1 MMGSAALRARY
12 IALMRF
18 EGRTAV
24 VTGGGSGIGA
34 ATVRRLVAEG
44 AAVHVADRNAE
55 AAEEV
60 AAEVGATPLT
70 LDVADHE
77 AVAAALGAV
86 PVDVLVNN
94 AGIDRWGF
102 FANTTPEYWHEVM
115 DVNLMGVMSCTHAVL
130 GGMHERGRGAI
141 VSVASEAGRAGSPG
155 GVPYSAS
162 KAGVIGF
169 TRALA
174 RESARY
180 GVRVNAVAPGPI
192 ETPLLMHAGEQV
204 GEERA
209 ERMRAAMMMGTS
221 MRRLGTPDE
230 VAAAIA
236 FLASDD
242 ASYVTG
248 QTLNVSG
255 GLTMA

>member
-1 MMGSAALRARY
+1 
-12 IALMRF
+12 MRF
-18 EGRTAV
+18 EGRVAV

-34 ATVRRLVAEG
+34 ATARRLAAEG
-44 AAVHVADRNAE
+44 AAVWVADRNAE
-55 AAEEV
+55 GAREV
-60 AAEVGATPLT
+60 AAEVGGTALEV
-70 LDVADHE
+70 DVADDA
-77 AVAAALGAV
+77 AVRAAFDTVG
-86 PVDVLVNN
+86 PVDILVNN

-102 FANTTPEYWHEVM
+102 FASTTPEYWHEVM
-115 DVNLMGVMSCTHAVL
+115 AVNLMGVMSCTQAVL
-130 GGMHERGRGAI
+130 AGMHERGRGAI

-192 ETPLLMHAGEQV
+192 ETPLLMGAGEQV

-209 ERMRAAMMMGTS
+209 ERMRAAMTMGTA

>member
-1 MMGSAALRARY
+1 
-12 IALMRF
+12 MRF

-34 ATVRRLVAEG
+34 ATVRRLAAEG
-44 AAVHVADRNAE
+44 ATVHVVDRNAE
-55 AAEEV
+55 GAEEV
-60 AAEVGATPLT
+60 AGEVGATAIP
-70 LDVADHE
+70 LDVADHD
-77 AVAAALGAV
+77 AVNAALGGLA
-86 PVDVLVNN
+86 VDVLINN

-102 FANTTPEYWHEVM
+102 FANTTPDYWREVM
-115 DVNLMGVMSCTHAVL
+115 DVNLMGTLSCTHAVL
-130 GGMHERGRGAI
+130 AGMHERGRGAI
-141 VSVASEAGRAGSPG
+141 VCVASEAARAGSPG

-192 ETPLLMHAGEQV
+192 ETPLLMHAGDEV

-209 ERMRAAMMMGTS
+209 QRMRAAMTLGTS
-221 MRRLGTPDE
+221 MRRLGSPDE

>member
-1 MMGSAALRARY
+1 
-12 IALMRF
+12 MRF
-18 EGRTAV
+18 EGRVAV

-34 ATVRRLVAEG
+34 ATVRRLAAEG
-44 AAVHVADRNAE
+44 ATVHVVDRDAGG
-55 AAEEV
+55 AEEV
-60 AAEVGATPLT
+60 AAEVGATPVT

-77 AVAAALGAV
+77 AVVTALGGLA
-86 PVDVLVNN
+86 VDVLVNN

-102 FANTTPEYWHEVM
+102 FANTEPEYWHEVVN
-115 DVNLMGVMSCTHAVL
+115 VNLLGVMSCTHAVL
-130 GGMHERGRGAI
+130 PGMHGRGEGAI

-209 ERMRAAMMMGTS
+209 ERMRAAMMLGTS

-236 FLASDD
+236 FLASGD